1 MANPEKNSPVA
12 EQVKDLLSSDT
23 TPVALK
29 CAKVALAASDSA
41 GGVFA
46 WQNPESNAI
55 VVSRVVVDLTTVA
68 TAACTVDVGT
78 AANATTSSDDLLD
91 GLDVNAATGVFDNIA
106 DKGTNGKEK
115 QRLDAK
121 GGTTDHITASKAT
134 GATAGLVGNAYIFY
148 HEV

>member
-1 MANPEKNSPVA
+1 MANPTKNSPVA

-23 TPVALK
+23 TPIAQK
-29 CAKVALAASDSA
+29 CAKVALAAADAAA
-41 GGVFA
+41 GVLS
-46 WQNPESNAI
+46 WQNPEDSAI
-55 VVSRVVVDLTTVA
+55 VVTRVVLDVTTKA
-68 TAACTVDVGT
+68 TAACTLNVGT
-78 AANATTSSDDLLD
+78 DGAGTGSSDNLLD

-106 DKGTNGKEK
+106 DKGTNGKER

-121 GGTTDHITASKAT
+121 GGTTDYVTASKAT

>member
-23 TPVALK
+23 TPVSLQ

-41 GGVFA
+41 AGVFS
-46 WQNPESNAI
+46 WQNPESAAI
-55 VVSRVVVDLTTVA
+55 LISRVVVDLTTAA
-68 TAACTVDVGT
+68 TAACTIDFGT
-78 AANATTSSDDLLD
+78 AGDGTGSSDDLLD
-91 GLDVNAATGVFDNIA
+91 GLDVNTASGVFDNIA
-106 DKGTNGKEK
+106 DKGTNGKEL

-121 GGTTDHITASKAT
+121 GGTTDYVTASKAT